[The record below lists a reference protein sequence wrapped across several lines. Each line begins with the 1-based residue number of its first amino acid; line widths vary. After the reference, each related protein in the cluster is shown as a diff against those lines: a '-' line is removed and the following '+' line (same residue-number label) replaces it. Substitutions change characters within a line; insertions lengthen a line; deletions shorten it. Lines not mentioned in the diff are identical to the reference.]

1 MNIGEYLLK
10 NKLYEDTETSVYEAV
25 HHKTGNKVIIKVH
38 SDDFPSPQKIERIKD
53 EFNLGEK
60 ISGDGLAKYLELIR
74 IGNGFAI
81 VQEFFEGTSLD
92 NYVKNNNHLSVED
105 FLKIAP
111 RIAHALGEMHRQKI
125 VHRDISSDN
134 ILVAKDFSN
143 IRLIDFGVSA
153 SFLKISSERIGGGKI
168 HYLSPEQTGR
178 INRLTDYRTDFYSLG
193 VLFYRLLSGVFPFD
207 SEDSFQIIH
216 KHIASPPPPLKEY
229 LLNIPAVL
237 EKIIFKLLSKSADDR
252 YQSAKGLEKDL
263 LKCAKYYDELGD
275 IPEFKLA
282 EYDFST
288 IFRMPRQL
296 FGREKELKQL
306 FNYWDTCLNRK
317 ETQFL
322 LVSGSPGIGKSA
334 LIQELKKPVI
344 EQNGF
349 FLHGKYELLNQ
360 PIPYSGL
367 IQAFESLLSQ
377 LMSEHKKALSFW
389 RDRLINALGQNGK
402 LLTDVFPTL
411 EKIIGPQ
418 VGFEALTPME
428 SQNRF
433 EYVFAEFIKVFTS
446 QPYPIALFLDDLQW
460 IDLASLNL
468 LSQLLKNNQNQTFFI
483 VGAYRGNE
491 VTEDHPLKSMLKDL
505 KKSGFIVNQMELGLL
520 PISEINN
527 ILAYSLMRKNSE
539 VKEFSKQIHEKTNGN
554 PFYVHRFIES
564 LYERGLI
571 YSDSKKGRWEW
582 NKSEIAIESATENV
596 VDFLMKQM
604 EKLPENVRYY
614 LGTGAAMGNLF
625 KAAELAG
632 LNGLKESALR
642 EELSPALNDSF
653 LLFDG
658 VNYFFVHDRIQQAA
672 YLYLDDKEKVHL
684 EIGEFFEKHLD
695 RSKEDWVFRIT
706 NQLNRAKSLIT
717 DPKKQIELAKYN
729 YEAGIKARDAVAFD
743 ESLKL
748 LKLASELLQDK
759 NPWVKEYDL
768 IWNISFTQIEVEFIS
783 GDQNKALELANEV
796 LNFASSN
803 YEKALIYNQLII
815 FSTMKI
821 QFQEALDFGRKG
833 LELIGLTIPEESE
846 LEAAIGQGFGTII
859 SLMEGKK
866 PLDLLK
872 NRTISPSEISSIKIK
887 LIVNMLSPAFL
898 GGQSNLWTYLVLAS
912 TANSIENGNVA
923 ESCTAFSSYGILCG
937 LAFGDYQQGFDFG
950 NLSYQLSKDQKSLRQ
965 RSNTC
970 FVLGAFLNI
979 YARPAKD
986 AYGYLKEGLSS
997 GLQSGELQFAGYN
1010 ISGLGQV
1017 VTTAGNSLAVLDERM
1032 YHGLK
1037 IAEKTKNLFVKST
1050 ILTFYQLINDLGG
1063 PSHLTTFE
1071 SEESIFSLL
1080 EKEQNYFGRF
1090 YFYLYKGFSSYLLG
1104 NPKGAYDY
1112 LVNAKNY
1119 LSAVPGSVVLADYYI
1134 YLPLIALDLIDFSNP
1149 DEELQNSIEESV
1161 VILEKW
1167 NSSIPENFQFRIDLI
1182 SAIKKDKE
1190 GHILDA
1196 LELYDSV
1203 ITQTTKQEMLPLK
1216 AIAFEKA
1223 GIMMLNHGKTRIGEI
1238 YLKDSYLTY
1247 LEYGATKKV
1256 NQLQEI
1262 YPTLFQKGQKQK
1274 SITIS
1279 ETTRTIQS
1287 LEMFDS
1293 HTLIK
1298 ASSAI
1303 SQQVTLKG
1311 VLSKMMEVVLENA
1324 GAERGYFIMQTDD
1337 VWKIEAEGVIN
1348 PRSYKVL
1355 QSIPYPSNSIQLPEE
1370 IINYVLNSQKSLLL
1384 EDAQNH
1390 PEFGLIPFLKS
1401 VEVKSILC
1409 LPVIHQGKLMAIL
1422 YLENSLSM
1430 GAFTVSHKE
1439 LLQTL
1444 STQIAISIS
1453 NAQLYDNLERKVI
1466 LRTAEL
1472 QLQKEDLELTLR
1484 DLKKAQ
1490 RQLVNSEKMASMG
1503 ELASGI
1509 AHEIQNPLNFVN
1521 NFTEVSD
1528 EMIDEI
1534 LLEYSKS
1541 IEERDEKILNELLS
1555 DVKSNLQK
1563 IRKHGL
1569 QADAIVKNMLEHSKQ
1584 GQGRHELTDL
1594 NALANG
1600 FLRISYHSFLAKYK
1614 NAISKDL
1621 EIEMDIQ
1628 TDADLPKVNVIPQEI
1643 GKVLLNLL
1651 NNGFYAVLDRSIK
1664 NNETSDDFQPIV
1676 KVTTALIKDP
1686 VSGPQ
1691 VKVSIIDNGIGIPE
1705 PIKEKIFQ
1713 PFFTTKPT
1721 GFGTGLGLSLAYDIV
1736 QAHGGQLIMESK
1748 EGEGSVFTIILPI
1761 SND

>member
-10 NKLYEDTETSVYEAV
+10 NKLYEDTETSVYEAI
-25 HHKTGNKVIIKVH
+25 HHKSGIKVIIKVH

-53 EFNLGEK
+53 EFQLGEK
-60 ISGDGLAKYLELIR
+60 ISGEGLANYLELIR

-81 VQEFFEGTSLD
+81 VQEYFDGISLD
-92 NYVKNNNHLSVED
+92 NFLKNNNHLSIPD

-111 RIAHALGEMHRQKI
+111 KIAHALGEMHRQKI

-134 ILVAKDFSN
+134 ILVAKDFSS

-153 SFLKISSERIGGGKI
+153 TFLKITSERIGGGKI

-178 INRLTDYRTDFYSLG
+178 INRITDYRTDFYSLG

-216 KHIASPPPPLKEY
+216 KHIASPPPSLKDFLY
-229 LLNIPAVL
+229 NIPPVL
-237 EKIIFKLLSKSADDR
+237 EKIVFKLLSKSADDR
-252 YQSAKGLEKDL
+252 YQSAKGLERDL
-263 LKCAKYYDELGD
+263 IRCADYFDEYGE
-275 IPEFKLA
+275 IPEFNLA
-282 EYDFST
+282 EYDFSS

-296 FGREKELKQL
+296 FGRERELEQL
-306 FNYWDTCLNRK
+306 FNYWDICLSKK

-322 LVSGSPGIGKSA
+322 LVNGNPGIGKSA
-334 LIQELKKPVI
+334 LIQELKKPVL

-377 LMSEHKKALSFW
+377 LMSEHKTALSFW
-389 RDRLINALGQNGK
+389 RDQLINALGQNGK

-418 VGFEALTPME
+418 VEFEVLSPLE

-433 EYVFAEFIKVFTS
+433 EYVFAAFIKVFTS

-483 VGAYRGNE
+483 VGAYRDNE
-491 VTEDHPLKSMLKDL
+491 VDEKHPLRILLKEL
-505 KKSGFIVNQMELGLL
+505 NKSGFTINQIELGLL
-520 PISEINN
+520 PITEINQ
-527 ILAYSLMRKNSE
+527 ILSYCLMREHSE
-539 VKEFSKQIHEKTNGN
+539 VKEFSKQIHEKTSGN

-564 LYERGLI
+564 LHDKGLI
-571 YSDSKKGRWEW
+571 YPDSKKGQWEW
-582 NKSEIAIESATENV
+582 NKSEIAVESATENV

-604 EKLPENVRYY
+604 EKLPDHVLYY
-614 LGTGAAMGNLF
+614 LGTGAAIGNRF
-625 KAAELAG
+625 SAAELAD
-632 LNGLKESALR
+632 LNGIKESTFK

-672 YLYLDDKEKVHL
+672 YLYLEDKEKVHL
-684 EIGEFFEKHLD
+684 EIGEFFEKQLD
-695 RSKEDWVFRIT
+695 RKKDDWVFRIT

-717 DPKKQIELAKYN
+717 DPKKQIALARYN

-748 LKLASELLQDK
+748 LNLASELLMDK
-759 NPWVKEYDL
+759 DPWVNEYEL
-768 IWNISFTQIEVEFIS
+768 KWNISFAQIEVEFIS
-783 GDQNKALELANEV
+783 GDQNKAFELANEV
-796 LNFASSN
+796 LDFARTP

-821 QFQEALDFGRKG
+821 QFQEALDYGRKG
-833 LELIGLTIPEESE
+833 LELIGLPIPEEIE
-846 LEAAIGQGFGTII
+846 LGPAIGQGFGTII

-872 NRTISPSEISSIKIK
+872 NRTLSPTEISSVKIK

-898 GGQSNLWTYLVLAS
+898 SGQSNLWTYLVLAS
-912 TANSIENGNVA
+912 TANSIENGNIA

-937 LAFGDYQQGFDFG
+937 LAFSDYQQGFDFG
-950 NLSYQLSKDQKSLRQ
+950 DLSYQLSKDQKSLRQ

-970 FVLGAFLNI
+970 FILGSFLNI
-979 YARPAKD
+979 FARPAKD
-986 AYGYLKEGLSS
+986 CYSYLKEGLSS

-1017 VTTAGNSLAVLDERM
+1017 ITTAGSSLAVLDERM
-1032 YHGLK
+1032 YNGLQ

-1050 ILTFYQLINDLGG
+1050 ILAFYQLINDLGG
-1063 PSHLTTFE
+1063 PSQLKTFE
-1071 SEESIFSLL
+1071 SEGSIYALL

-1090 YFYLYKGFSSYLLG
+1090 YFSLYKGFSSYLLG
-1104 NPKGAYDY
+1104 DPKEAYVH
-1112 LVNAKNY
+1112 LANAKNY
-1119 LSAVPGSVVLADYYI
+1119 LSAVPGSAVLADYYI
-1134 YLPLIALDLIDFSNP
+1134 YLPLIALELIDFSNP
-1149 DEELQNSIEESV
+1149 DEELQNSIEESL
-1161 VILEKW
+1161 VILGKW
-1167 NSSIPENFQFRIDLI
+1167 NSSIPDNFQFRIDLI
-1182 SAIKKDKE
+1182 NAIKKDKE

-1196 LELYDSV
+1196 LDLYDSV
-1203 ITQTTKQEMLPLK
+1203 ISQTTKQEMLPLK

-1223 GIMMLNHGKTRIGEI
+1223 GRMMLNNGKTRIGEI

-1247 LEYGATKKV
+1247 LEYGASKKV
-1256 NQLQEI
+1256 NQLQET

-1274 SITIS
+1274 TLTIS

-1324 GAERGYFIMQTDD
+1324 GAERGYFLMQTDG
-1337 VWKIEAEGVIN
+1337 VWKIEAEGIVH
-1348 PRSYKVL
+1348 PRSYKLL
-1355 QSIPYPSNSIQLPEE
+1355 QGVPYPSNSVLLPEE
-1370 IINYVLNSQKSLLL
+1370 IINYVQNSQKSLLL

-1390 PEFGLIPFLKS
+1390 PEYGLISYLKS
-1401 VEVKSILC
+1401 VQVKSVLC
-1409 LPVIHQGKLMAIL
+1409 LPVIHQGLLLAVL
-1422 YLENSLSM
+1422 YLENSLSV

-1453 NAQLYDNLERKVI
+1453 NAQLYDNLERKVL

-1472 QLQKEDLELTLR
+1472 QLQKEDLELTLK
-1484 DLKKAQ
+1484 DLRKAQ

-1534 LLEYSKS
+1534 LQEYEKSKDL
-1541 IEERDEKILNELLS
+1541 RDEKILNELLS
-1555 DVKSNLQK
+1555 DVKFNLQK

-1584 GQGRHELTDL
+1584 GQGKREFTDL

-1614 NAISKDL
+1614 NIISKDL
-1621 EIEMDIQ
+1621 EIIMDIS
-1628 TDADLPKVNVIPQEI
+1628 TDKNLPKVNVIPQEI

-1651 NNGFYAVLDRSIK
+1651 NNGFYAVLDKKLK
-1664 NNETSDDFQPIV
+1664 NEDTTENFQPIV
-1676 KVTTALIKDP
+1676 KVTTALENDP

-1691 VKVSIIDNGIGIPE
+1691 VKVSIIDNGIGIPDS
-1705 PIKEKIFQ
+1705 IKEKIFQ

-1721 GFGTGLGLSLAYDIV
+1721 GSGTGLGLSLAYDIV
-1736 QAHGGQLIMESK
+1736 VAHGGELKVKSR
-1748 EGEGSVFTIILPI
+1748 EGEGSEFTLILPLPN
-1761 SND
+1761 S

>member
-10 NKLYEDTETSVYEAV
+10 NKLYEDIETSVYEAV
-25 HHKTGNKVIIKVH
+25 HHKTGVKVIIKVH
-38 SDDFPSPQKIERIKD
+38 SDDFPSPHKIERVKD
-53 EFNLGEK
+53 EFKIGEN

-81 VQEFFEGTSLD
+81 VQEYFDGSSLD
-92 NYVKNNNHLSVED
+92 NFLKNNSRLSIEE

-111 RIAHALGEMHRQKI
+111 KITHAVGEMHRQKI

-134 ILVAKDFSN
+134 ILVAKDFSSV
-143 IRLIDFGVSA
+143 RLIDFGVSA
-153 SFLKISSERIGGGKI
+153 TFLKISSEKIAGGKI

-193 VLFYRLLSGVFPFD
+193 VLFYRLLSGFFPFD
-207 SEDSFQIIH
+207 GEDSYQIIH
-216 KHIASPPPPLKEY
+216 KHIASPPPPFKNY
-229 LLNIPAVL
+229 LSNIPSVL

-263 LKCAKYYDELGD
+263 LKCAELYDELGE

-296 FGREKELKQL
+296 FGREKELKEL
-306 FNYWDTCLNRK
+306 MDYWENSLNKK
-317 ETQFL
+317 ETQLL
-322 LVSGSPGIGKSA
+322 LVNGSPGIGKSA
-334 LIQELKKPVI
+334 LIQELKKPVL

-349 FLHGKYELLNQ
+349 FLHGKFELLNQ

-377 LMSEHKKALSFW
+377 LLSEHKKALSFW
-389 RDRLINALGQNGK
+389 KDRLINALGQNGK

-418 VGFEALTPME
+418 VEIESLSPLE

-446 QPYPIALFLDDLQW
+446 QPYPITLFLDDLQW

-468 LSQLLKNNQNQTFFI
+468 LSQLLKNNQNQAFFI
-483 VGAYRGNE
+483 VGAFRDTE
-491 VTEDHPLKSMLKDL
+491 VSNDHPLSRMLDDL
-505 KKSGFIVNQMELGLL
+505 KKSGITINQMELGLL
-520 PISEINN
+520 PIDEINN
-527 ILAYSLMRKNSE
+527 ILAYCLMRKNAE
-539 VKEFSKQIHEKTNGN
+539 VLEFAKQIHEKTSGN

-564 LYERGLI
+564 LHEKGLI
-571 YSDSKKGRWEW
+571 YSDPKKGRWEW
-582 NKSEIAIESATENV
+582 NEAEIAIESATENV

-604 EKLPENVRYY
+604 EKLPENVRHY
-614 LGTGAAMGNLF
+614 LGTGAAIGNHF
-625 KAAELAG
+625 SASELAG
-632 LNGLKESALR
+632 LNGLKESTLR

-653 LLFDG
+653 LFFDG
-658 VNYFFVHDRIQQAA
+658 TNYFFVHDRIQQAA
-672 YLYLDDKEKVHL
+672 YLFLQNKEQVHL
-684 EIGEFFEKHLD
+684 EIGEFFKEHLD
-695 RSKEDWVFRIT
+695 RGKEDWVFRIT

-717 DPKKQIELAKYN
+717 DPEREIELAKFN

-748 LKLASELLQDK
+748 LNLASALLRDK
-759 NPWVKEYDL
+759 DPWVNEYDL
-768 IWNISFTQIEVEFIS
+768 IWNISFAQIEVEFIA
-783 GDQNKALELANEV
+783 GDQNKALNLANEV
-796 LNFASSN
+796 LGYANSNF
-803 YEKALIYNQLII
+803 EKALIYNQLII
-815 FSTMKI
+815 FYTMKI

-833 LELIGLTIPEESE
+833 LELIGLTIPQDAE
-846 LEAAIGQGFGTII
+846 LEPAIGQGFGTII

-872 NRTISPSEISSIKIK
+872 NRTLSSDEISSIKIK
-887 LIVNMLSPAFL
+887 LIVNMLAPAFL

-937 LAFGDYQQGFDFG
+937 LAFNDYQQGFDFG
-950 NLSYQLSKDQKSLRQ
+950 DLSYQLSIDLKSLRQ

-979 YARPAKD
+979 YARPAKNG
-986 AYGYLKEGLSS
+986 YSYLKEGISS

-1017 VTTAGNSLAVLDERM
+1017 TTTSGSSLSTLDERM
-1032 YHGLK
+1032 YEGLQ
-1037 IAEKTKNLFVKST
+1037 IAEKTKNQFVKST
-1050 ILTFYQLINDLGG
+1050 ILVFYQLIHDLGG
-1063 PSHLTTFE
+1063 PSSLKEFE
-1071 SEESIFSLL
+1071 SEENIYALL

-1090 YFYLYKGFSSYLLG
+1090 YFSLYKGFSSYLLG
-1104 NPKGAYDY
+1104 DAKGAYEH
-1112 LVNAKNY
+1112 LANAKNY

-1134 YLPLIALDLIDFSNP
+1134 YLPLIALELIDLSNP
-1149 DEELQNSIEESV
+1149 EEDLQNSIEESIT
-1161 VILEKW
+1161 ILEKW
-1167 NSSIPENFQFRIDLI
+1167 NSSIPDNFQFRIDLI
-1182 SAIKKDKE
+1182 KAIKKDKE
-1190 GHILDA
+1190 GHVLEA
-1196 LELYDSV
+1196 LELYDAA
-1203 ITQTTKQEMLPLK
+1203 IDQATKQEMLPLK
-1216 AIAFEKA
+1216 AIALEKA
-1223 GIMMLNHGKTRIGEI
+1223 GIMMLNHGKSRIGEV
-1238 YLKDSYLTY
+1238 YLKDAYLTY
-1247 LEYGATKKV
+1247 LEYGAINKV

-1274 SITIS
+1274 SLTIS

-1293 HTLIK
+1293 QTLIK

-1303 SQQVTLKG
+1303 SQEVTLKG

-1324 GAERGYFIMQTDD
+1324 GAERGYFIMHSDD
-1337 VWKIEAEGVIN
+1337 SWKIEAEGIVN
-1348 PRSYKVL
+1348 PRSYKLL
-1355 QSIPYPSNSIQLPEE
+1355 QGVPYPSNAIKLPEE
-1370 IINYVLNSQKSLLL
+1370 IINYVLNSHKSLFL

-1390 PEFGLIPFLKS
+1390 PEFGVTPYLDSAK
-1401 VEVKSILC
+1401 VKSILC
-1409 LPVIHQGKLMAIL
+1409 LPVIHQGMLLAIL
-1422 YLENSLSM
+1422 YLENSLSI

-1453 NAQLYDNLERKVI
+1453 NAQLYDNLERKVHQ
-1466 LRTAEL
+1466 RTAEL
-1472 QLQKEDLELTLR
+1472 QLQKEDLEQTLK
-1484 DLKKAQ
+1484 DLRKTQ

-1528 EMIDEI
+1528 ELIDEI
-1534 LLEYSKS
+1534 LAEYGKSLEN
-1541 IEERDEKILNELLS
+1541 RDEKIIQELLS
-1555 DVKSNLQK
+1555 DVKSNFER

-1584 GQGRHELTDL
+1584 GQGKNEPTDL

-1600 FLRISYHSFLAKYK
+1600 SLRISYHSFLAKYK
-1614 NAISKDL
+1614 NIISKDV
-1621 EIEMDIQ
+1621 EIEMDIS
-1628 TDADLPKVNVIPQEI
+1628 TDMNLPKVNVIPQEI
-1643 GKVLLNLL
+1643 GKVIFNLL
-1651 NNGFYAVLDRSIK
+1651 NNGFYAVLDRSTK
-1664 NNETSDDFQPIV
+1664 ENNAEFKPLVKITTSL
-1676 KVTTALIKDP
+1676 AKDS

-1691 VKVSIIDNGIGIPE
+1691 AVISVIDNGVGIPE
-1705 PIKEKIFQ
+1705 SIKEKIFQ

-1721 GFGTGLGLSLAYDIV
+1721 GSGTGLGLSLAYEII
-1736 QAHGGQLIMESK
+1736 QAHGGQLLLESK
-1748 EGEGSVFTIILPI
+1748 EGEGSTFRIVLPV
-1761 SND
+1761 STD